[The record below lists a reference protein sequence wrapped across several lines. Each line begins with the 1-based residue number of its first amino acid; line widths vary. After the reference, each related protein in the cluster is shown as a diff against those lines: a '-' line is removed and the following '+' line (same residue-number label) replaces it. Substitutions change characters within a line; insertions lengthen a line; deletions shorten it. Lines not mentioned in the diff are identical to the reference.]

1 MDPMQLNH
9 ISPQTPLVM
18 PQCERSVRRSV
29 LVRFL
34 PLAASHGHGV
44 GELGL
49 DHLGDAVLVFELVS
63 LVLQGE
69 GSGLP
74 TVQQQR
80 TEVYVVHRENIVPK
94 IKTET
99 S

>member
-1 MDPMQLNH
+1 M
-9 ISPQTPLVM
+9 
-18 PQCERSVRRSV
+18 
-29 LVRFL
+29 
-34 PLAASHGHGV
+34 

-74 TVQQQR
+74 AVQQQR

-94 IKTET
+94 INTET